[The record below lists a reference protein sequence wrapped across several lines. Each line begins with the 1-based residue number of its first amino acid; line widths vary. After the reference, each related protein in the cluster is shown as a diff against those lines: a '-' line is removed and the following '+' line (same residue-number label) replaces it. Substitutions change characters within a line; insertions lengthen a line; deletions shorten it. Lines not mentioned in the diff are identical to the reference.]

1 MIIKFKVS
9 PMQTKSKLLF
19 IVTLMLLALGGAT
32 IINVSLNF
40 RDYSIKG
47 AIEKATM
54 TAAVVKDGLTA
65 HMVNGIMDK
74 RHYFMEQISNNHDD
88 VDSLWLV
95 RSQKVIDQ
103 YGEGLNSE
111 TVRDVIDKE
120 VLKSGKM
127 VTEVNEHT
135 DKIILRVTIPYTA
148 TTNGGNTNCLTCHN
162 VERGDTLG
170 AISMEFDIT
179 EMRNAGA
186 ITILKI
192 LALNILFIIIVLVL
206 INHYVTPYMK
216 LFSNM
221 QEGITKAYSGD
232 FTHEFKT
239 TVAGDGKNIV
249 SQLNTLFQ
257 KMQATFGDIKYNL
270 STFIPQGCVSSAD
283 PLNEAKTIIGELS
296 DIYKFKKTIE
306 LDSSKEIV
314 YQRIVDILT
323 NKYQLDTFTLYEV
336 DTNTNTRKIIYLSRG
351 TSICHAIADQ
361 NAIECRAHRTKTDV
375 ISTEFVNLC
384 QTCDAADSNY
394 ICIPFS
400 INEDNSL
407 VISITTEDDSKI
419 NAINSKIP
427 SIRNYLEAAKPVIE
441 SRILMSKL
449 RDTSLRDGMT
459 GLYNRRF
466 LEEFID
472 QVMKQAARENETYSV
487 LMLDVDFFKMVN
499 DTYGHDVGDQVIVEI
514 GKVLKDNIREADLAI
529 RYGGEEFVVML
540 HNATEEGALKVA
552 QQIHAAFGALSFDVG
567 NGETLRKTMSIGMAK
582 FPSDGDTIWKCIKF
596 ADTALYVAKTTG
608 RNKIVEYTP
617 EMSESGELR

>member
-1 MIIKFKVS
+1 
-9 PMQTKSKLLF
+9 MQTKSKLLF

-40 RDYSIKG
+40 RDYSIKS
-47 AIEKATM
+47 AVEKATM
-54 TAAVVKDGLTA
+54 TAAIVKDGLTS

-74 RHYFMEQISNNHDD
+74 RHYFLEQISKNHDD
-88 VDSLWLV
+88 VDALWLV
-95 RSQKVIDQ
+95 RSPKVVEQ

-111 TVRDVIDKE
+111 TVRDQIDKE
-120 VLKSGKM
+120 VLKSGEM
-127 VTEVNEHT
+127 LTEINEHT
-135 DKIILRVTIPYTA
+135 DKIILRVTIPYIA
-148 TTNGGNTNCLTCHN
+148 TTEDRDTNCLSCHN
-162 VERGDTLG
+162 VQRGDTLG

-179 EMRNAGA
+179 DMRSAGL

-192 LALNILFIIIVLVL
+192 LILNILFIVIVLIL
-206 INHYVTPYMK
+206 INHYVSPYMK

-232 FTHEFKT
+232 FTHEFET
-239 TVAGDGKNIV
+239 TVSGDGKEIV
-249 SQLNTLFQ
+249 TQLNTLFQ
-257 KMQATFGDIKYNL
+257 KMQSTFGDIKYNL

-283 PLNEAKTIIGELS
+283 PLHEAKTIIGELS

-314 YQRIVDILT
+314 YQRIIDILT
-323 NKYQLDTFTLYEV
+323 NKYGLETFSFYEI
-336 DTNTNTRKIIYLSRG
+336 DINTNVRKMIYISNG
-351 TSICHAIADQ
+351 TSICDAKADE
-361 NAIECRAHRTKTDV
+361 NALECRAYRTKTDV

-384 QTCDAADSNY
+384 QTCTAADLNY

-407 VISITTEDDSKI
+407 VISITTKDESTINGI
-419 NAINSKIP
+419 NAKIP

-499 DTYGHDVGDQVIVEI
+499 DTYGHDVGDKVIVEI
-514 GKVLKDNIREADLAI
+514 GKVLKENIREADLAI

-540 HNATEEGALKVA
+540 HNATKEGSLKVA
-552 QQIHAAFGALSFDVG
+552 QQIHSAFASLIFDVG
-567 NGETLRKTMSIGMAK
+567 NGESMSKTMSIGIAK
-582 FPSDGDTIWKCIKF
+582 FPTDGDTIWKCIKY

-608 RNKIVEYTP
+608 RNKIVEYTK
-617 EMSESGELR
+617 EMSESDSVR

>member
-1 MIIKFKVS
+1 
-9 PMQTKSKLLF
+9 MQTKSRLLF
-19 IVTLMLLALGGAT
+19 IVTIMLLALGGAT

-40 RDYSIKG
+40 RDYSIKS
-47 AIEKATM
+47 AVEKATM
-54 TAAVVKDGLTA
+54 TAAIVKDGLTS

-74 RHYFMEQISNNHDD
+74 RHYFLEQISKNHDE

-95 RSQKVIDQ
+95 RSQKVVAQ

-111 TVRDVIDKE
+111 TVRDKIDKE

-127 VTEVNEHT
+127 LTEINEHT
-135 DKIILRVTIPYTA
+135 DKIILRVTIPYIA
-148 TTNGGNTNCLTCHN
+148 TTIDRDTNCLSCHN
-162 VERGDTLG
+162 VQRGDTLG

-179 EMRNAGA
+179 DMRSAGL

-192 LALNILFIIIVLVL
+192 LILNILFIIIVLIL
-206 INHYVTPYMK
+206 INHYVSPYMK

-232 FTHEFKT
+232 FTHKFET
-239 TVAGDGKNIV
+239 TVSGDGKEIV
-249 SQLNTLFQ
+249 TQLNTLFE
-257 KMQATFGDIKYNL
+257 KMQSTFGDIKYNL

-283 PLNEAKTIIGELS
+283 PLHEAKTIIGELS

-306 LDSSKEIV
+306 LDASKEII
-314 YQRIVDILT
+314 YQRIIDILT
-323 NKYQLDTFTLYEV
+323 NKYKLETFSFYEI
-336 DTNTNTRKIIYLSRG
+336 DTNTNIRKMIYSSNE
-351 TSICHAIADQ
+351 TSICDVEANE
-361 NAIECRAHRTKTDV
+361 NALECRAYRTKTDV

-384 QTCDAADSNY
+384 QTCTAANLNY

-407 VISITTEDDSKI
+407 VISITTKDDS
-419 NAINSKIP
+419 AINSINAKLP

-441 SRILMSKL
+441 SRILMAKL

-472 QVMKQAARENETYSV
+472 QVMQQATRKDETYSI

-499 DTYGHDVGDQVIVEI
+499 DTYGHDVGDKVIVEI
-514 GKVLKDNIREADLAI
+514 GKVLKENIREADLAI
-529 RYGGEEFVVML
+529 RYGGEEFVIML
-540 HNATEEGALKVA
+540 HNATQEGSLKVA
-552 QQIHAAFGALSFDVG
+552 QQIHTAFAALIFDVG
-567 NGETLRKTMSIGMAK
+567 NGESMSKTISIGMAK
-582 FPSDGDTIWKCIKF
+582 FPNDGDTIWKCIKY

-608 RNKIVEYTP
+608 RNKIVEYTQ
-617 EMSESGELR
+617 EMSESDSVR